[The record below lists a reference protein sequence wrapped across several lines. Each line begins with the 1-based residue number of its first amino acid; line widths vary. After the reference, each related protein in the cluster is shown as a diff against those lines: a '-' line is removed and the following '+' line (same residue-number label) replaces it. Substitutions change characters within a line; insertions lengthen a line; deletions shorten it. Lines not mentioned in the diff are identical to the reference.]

1 MANTDEN
8 NKNQINA
15 TKLLDD
21 EQRVKVLSPGM
32 LVTKRFLRNR
42 LALIGLVI
50 IVAMFAFAFIGGA
63 IAPYGEREVFRT
75 YETALKDY
83 AGVNYNKDY
92 QYTDAEGAEF
102 PALAKADMILAINK
116 GETSFQSG
124 EVNYNLINEAD
135 GFYRVVKLNEVGSA
149 LTIKGISSFTETGN
163 TTLTDDIKN
172 AYIEASSNNKNNFDI
187 DGTTYV
193 ITQSGKMNTISVVED
208 ISTVTT
214 LIFNTYSEDTNL
226 SAEFKLEAQKA
237 MVANETTFVADR
249 QNYTCDLNSESMSAE
264 FMLNGEEYASASHF
278 NVKAI
283 SSDVF
288 LTMNFKKSLENAIE
302 KNESKLEYVNESG
315 ETQQYTIERNNEQYT
330 VRNEMNTQVNSTY
343 EAPSLKHWLGTD
355 GNGMDVLTRL
365 MFGGRISLLIG
376 FVVVIIEIVL
386 GILIGGAAG
395 YFGGWIDSLLM
406 RLVDV
411 FNCIPAM
418 PLYIILGAIM
428 DFMKIN
434 PSIRIYF
441 LCFIL
446 GILSWPQVARMVR
459 GQILSLREQEF
470 MTATEA
476 TGIRISRKIF
486 KHLIPN
492 VIPQLIVIAT
502 MGLGNVILM
511 EATLSFF
518 GLGVKYPYASWGNI
532 INAVNDIYVMTN
544 YWFIWIPA
552 GFLILITVLGF
563 NFIGDGLRDAFD
575 PKMKR

>member
-1 MANTDEN
+1 MANTQTN
-8 NKNQINA
+8 NNQNINN
-15 TKLLDD
+15 TKALDD

-32 LVTKRFLRNR
+32 LVAKRFFRNR

-50 IVAMFAFAFIGGA
+50 IVAMFAFSFIGGA
-63 IAPYGEREVFRT
+63 LSPYGERQVFRT

-83 AGVNYNKDY
+83 AGVSYNKDL
-92 QYTDAEGAEF
+92 QYSDAEGVEF

-116 GETSFQSG
+116 GNTSFTSG
-124 EVNYNLINEAD
+124 DVTYTLIKEAE
-135 GFYRVVKLNEVGSA
+135 GFYRVVKLNEVASA
-149 LTIKGISSFTETGN
+149 INIKGISSISQTGDVVIN
-163 TTLTDDIKN
+163 DAIKAAYTDAAAKKLT
-172 AYIEASSNNKNNFDI
+172 NFDV

-193 ITQSGKMNTISVVED
+193 ITQDGKKSIISTAED
-208 ISTVTT
+208 ISTAST
-214 LIFNTYSEDTNL
+214 LIFNTYSKDTQL
-226 SAEFKLEAQKA
+226 STQFKLEAQKA
-237 MVANETTFVADR
+237 MAGNATTFEAGG
-249 QNYTCDLNSESMSAE
+249 QTYTCEINKETMSAV
-264 FMLNGEEYASASHF
+264 FLANGKEYASASQF
-278 NVKAI
+278 NVKAL

-288 LTMNFKKSLENAIE
+288 LTIDFKKAVEDAVKAEQTKFEFANENGE
-302 KNESKLEYVNESG
+302 K
-315 ETQQYTIERNNEQYT
+315 QQYTIERNNEQYVVKT
-330 VRNEMNTQVNSTY
+330 ETSAQVNNTY
-343 EAPSLKHWLGTD
+343 ESPTVKHWLGTD

-365 MFGGRISLLIG
+365 MHGGRISLLIG
-376 FVVVIIEIVL
+376 FVVVILEIVL
-386 GILIGGAAG
+386 GILIGGLAG
-395 YFGGWIDSLLM
+395 YFGGWIDGLLM
-406 RLVDV
+406 RTVDI

-428 DFMKIN
+428 DFLKIN

-441 LCFIL
+441 LCLVL

-470 MTATEA
+470 MIATEA
-476 TGIRISRKIF
+476 TGIRTSRKIF

-492 VIPQLIVIAT
+492 VIPQLIVMAT
-502 MGLGNVILM
+502 MGLGNVILT
-511 EATLSFF
+511 EAALSFF

-544 YWFIWIPA
+544 FWFIWIPA

>member
-1 MANTDEN
+1 MANLEN
-8 NKNQINA
+8 NNKIHNN
-15 TKLLDD
+15 TPKSLDD

-42 LALIGLVI
+42 LALIGLII
-50 IVAMFAFAFIGGA
+50 IVAMFAFSFLGGLVS
-63 IAPYGEREVFRT
+63 PYGEKEVFRT

-83 AGVNYNKDY
+83 AGASYNKEY
-92 QYTDAEGAEF
+92 QYTDAEGEEL

-116 GETSFQSG
+116 GVNSFSSGGENYTIIKETESLYRIVQLK
-124 EVNYNLINEAD
+124 EVASVIT
-135 GFYRVVKLNEVGSA
+135 V
-149 LTIKGISSFTETGN
+149 KGISSFNQTGETE
-163 TTLTDDIKN
+163 LTDALKDACSQAI
-172 AYIEASSNNKNNFDI
+172 ANKQQSFNM
-187 DGTTYV
+187 DGVSYV
-193 ITQSGKMNTISVVED
+193 ITQEGRVSKISVAKE
-208 ISTVTT
+208 ISSATT
-214 LIFNTYSEDTNL
+214 SIFNMYNKDTKL
-226 SAEFKLEAQKA
+226 SAAFKLEAQRAVASKA
-237 MVANETTFVADR
+237 SSFQADNVEYTLKTDSNSETTTF
-249 QNYTCDLNSESMSAE
+249 YLNEQ
-264 FMLNGEEYASASHF
+264 EYADLSAYSI
-278 NVKAI
+278 KPI
-283 SSDVF
+283 SSEIF
-288 LTMNFKKSLENAIE
+288 LTLGFKKAVEDAIKKDE
-302 KNESKLEYVNESG
+302 TKFEYVNESG
-315 ETQQYTIERNNEQYT
+315 ETEQYTLQRNNEQYT
-330 VRNEMNTQVNSTY
+330 VKREMSTQVNNTY
-343 EAPSLKHWLGTD
+343 ESPSFQHWLGTD

-365 MFGGRISLLIG
+365 MYGGRISLLIG
-376 FVVVIIEIVL
+376 FVVVILEVIL
-386 GILIGGAAG
+386 GIIIGGIAG
-395 YFGGWIDSLLM
+395 YFGGWIDSMFM
-406 RLVDV
+406 RIVDI

-428 DFMKIN
+428 DFLKIN

-441 LCFIL
+441 LCIVL

-470 MTATEA
+470 MIATEA
-476 TGIRISRKIF
+476 TGIRISKKIF

-492 VIPQLIVIAT
+492 VIPQIVVLAT

>member
-1 MANTDEN
+1 MTNINT
-8 NKNQINA
+8 NKNQNISKE
-15 TKLLDD
+15 TSLDD

-32 LVTKRFLRNR
+32 LVAKRFFRNY
-42 LALIGLVI
+42 LALVGLII
-50 IVAMFAFAFIGGA
+50 IVTMFAFAFIGGA
-63 IAPYGEREVFRT
+63 VSPYGEKQVFRT
-75 YETALKDY
+75 YEVALKDY

-102 PALAKADMILAINK
+102 PALAKADMILAINQ
-116 GETSFQSG
+116 GETSFTSG
-124 EVNYNLINEAD
+124 DVTYTLINEAE
-135 GFYRVVKLNEVGSA
+135 GFYRVVKLSEVGSA
-149 LTIKGISSFTETGN
+149 MTIKGISSFNQTGN
-163 TTLTDDIKN
+163 TEITDAIKT
-172 AYIEASSNNKNNFDI
+172 AYSEASANNQTSFEVE
-187 DGTTYV
+187 GTTYV
-193 ITQSGKMNTISVVED
+193 TTQNGKMNVISTAED
-208 ISTVTT
+208 VSTVTT
-214 LIFNTYSEDTNL
+214 LIFNTYSKDTSL
-226 SAEFKLEAQKA
+226 SSEFKMEAQKA
-237 MVANETTFVADR
+237 MVAGTTTFSADG
-249 QNYTCDLNSESMSAE
+249 QNYTIDLNSEAMSAV
-264 FMLNGEEYASASHF
+264 FSQNGEEYASASHF
-278 NVKAI
+278 NVKALA
-283 SSDVF
+283 SDVF
-288 LTMNFKKSLENAIE
+288 LTIDFKTAVEEAVKADET
-302 KNESKLEYVNESG
+302 KFEYTNESG

-330 VRNEMNTQVNSTY
+330 VRTETSTQVNSTY
-343 EAPSLKHWLGTD
+343 ESPSLKHLLGTD

-365 MFGGRISLLIG
+365 MYGGRISLLIG
-376 FVVVIIEIVL
+376 FVVVILEIVL
-386 GILIGGAAG
+386 GILIGGIAG

-428 DFMKIN
+428 DFLKIN

-441 LCFIL
+441 LCLVL

-470 MTATEA
+470 MIATEA
-476 TGIRISRKIF
+476 TGIRISKKIF

-492 VIPQLIVIAT
+492 VIPQLIVMAT

-532 INAVNDIYVMTN
+532 VNAVNDIYVMTN
-544 YWFIWIPA
+544 FWFIWIPA